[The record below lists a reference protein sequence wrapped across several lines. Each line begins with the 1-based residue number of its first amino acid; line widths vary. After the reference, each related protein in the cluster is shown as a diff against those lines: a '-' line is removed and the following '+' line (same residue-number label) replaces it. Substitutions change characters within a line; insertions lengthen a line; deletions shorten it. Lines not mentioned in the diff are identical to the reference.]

1 MNNKGSGGGVG
12 EGSAVSIP
20 DNAKKTI
27 QSIREITGKQHSDE
41 EIYAVLNECFMDPN
55 ETAQKLLYLEFKNW
69 DFESWGLGHFHMF
82 YANRKWIIAG
92 TQGPAVRGRRGN
104 YGARNA
110 SAPKEN
116 GVIHTSDRGS
126 ASFPASQ
133 KVKNNAAPCMT
144 KTPTAIPNGTKT
156 LPNGISN
163 QGHGLPLS
171 VAGVNSETKDGLP
184 LVGPTTISVQLT
196 VTEAP
201 ANISAQSFSSLT
213 RDQEKF
219 SSISSASPTSAT
231 STTLSGV
238 YSSASDPLLVPTESW
253 HVGDLGTTEQ
263 ESGCQLESAETDH
276 IQGNKNVPFDINLS
290 KTEKTASEIRSSMH
304 ERNPPRKSKVAEQ
317 TKQSKPIEPA
327 LLQVV
332 TSEVAAVTDKANS
345 QLLADTNF
353 PNGQH
358 VTFPTHFRVSEALTN
373 GLTFGSFDAS
383 FGQVTRHGIGTSA
396 EITPAYPIE
405 TSQGID
411 ETAEEPSSRSKGI
424 LSAMEGD
431 SADQPQPPPDF
442 EKAPKSDDIISSDAN
457 LKVDQSSQE
466 MRLHSE
472 GNQSV
477 IPNDPRYGFGLMP
490 ASASHFVQFDG
501 LEAQAHDVSRPANFV
516 NGNSPDPSGNSA
528 PPVQSTVTAAPP
540 AVHLYRQPFPPNY
553 FPYLHYFPPF
563 YMHYPPHQ
571 FLNSSGLP
579 QQPSTGSMYMPP
591 GVKFPLS
598 QLKPGSNAGNPAL
611 LTIPSGYGQLT
622 FPPVGFNLSVP
633 SVTSGSSASK
643 EDLAASQLKENH
655 IYTTGSL
662 NEGSALWMPA
672 LGQDLTNLQVNSL
685 YNLSLHGQQVPFSP
699 AAQAGHGAF
708 AGLYQPP
715 QTLAAPSNVNNLL
728 QQSQPMAA
736 AVETV
741 SVPTGAYQQPQ
752 LAQINRNSNY

>member
-1 MNNKGSGGGVG
+1 MSNKGSSGGGGGVG

-55 ETAQKLLYLEFKNW
+55 ETAQKLLYL
-69 DFESWGLGHFHMF
+69 DTFHEVK
-82 YANRKWIIAG
+82 RKREKKKEIAG
-92 TQGPAVRGRRGN
+92 TQGPAGRGRQGN
-104 YGARNA
+104 YGKDVVGARNA

-116 GVIHTSDRGS
+116 GVVHTSDRGS

-163 QGHGLPLS
+163 QRHGLPLS
-171 VAGVNSETKDGLP
+171 VSGVNSETKDGLP

-201 ANISAQSFSSLT
+201 ANISAHSFSSLT
-213 RDQEKF
+213 RDQEKL

-253 HVGDLGTTEQ
+253 HVGDVGTTEQ
-263 ESGCQLESAETDH
+263 ESGCQLESAETGH

-290 KTEKTASEIRSSMH
+290 NTEKTASEIWSSMH
-304 ERNPPRKSKVAEQ
+304 EKNPPRKSKVAEQ
-317 TKQSKPIEPA
+317 TKQSRPIEPA

-332 TSEVAAVTDKANS
+332 ISEVAAVTDKANS
-345 QLLADTNF
+345 QLLAGSNF

-383 FGQVTRHGIGTSA
+383 FGQVTRHGFGTSA

-405 TSQGID
+405 TSQGSD

-466 MRLHSE
+466 MGLHSE

-477 IPNDPRYGFGLMP
+477 IPNDTRYGFGLMP

-528 PPVQSTVTAAPP
+528 PPVQRTVTAAPP
-540 AVHLYRQPFPPNY
+540 AIHLYRQPFSPNY

-579 QQPSTGSMYMPP
+579 QQPSTGNMYMPP
-591 GVKFPLS
+591 GVKLPLS

-611 LTIPSGYGQLT
+611 LTIPSGYSQLT
-622 FPPVGFNLSVP
+622 SPPVGFNLSVP

-655 IYTTGSL
+655 IYPTGSL

-699 AAQAGHGAF
+699 AAQAGHGSF

-715 QTLAAPSNVNNLL
+715 QTLSAPSNVNNLL

-741 SVPTGAYQQPQ
+741 SAPTGAYQQPL
-752 LAQINRNSNY
+752 LAQMNRNSNY

>member
-1 MNNKGSGGGVG
+1 
-12 EGSAVSIP
+12 
-20 DNAKKTI
+20 
-27 QSIREITGKQHSDE
+27 
-41 EIYAVLNECFMDPN
+41 
-55 ETAQKLLYLEFKNW
+55 
-69 DFESWGLGHFHMF
+69 
-82 YANRKWIIAG
+82 
-92 TQGPAVRGRRGN
+92 
-104 YGARNA
+104 
-110 SAPKEN
+110 
-116 GVIHTSDRGS
+116 
-126 ASFPASQ
+126 
-133 KVKNNAAPCMT
+133 
-144 KTPTAIPNGTKT
+144 
-156 LPNGISN
+156 
-163 QGHGLPLS
+163 
-171 VAGVNSETKDGLP
+171 
-184 LVGPTTISVQLT
+184 
-196 VTEAP
+196 
-201 ANISAQSFSSLT
+201 
-213 RDQEKF
+213 
-219 SSISSASPTSAT
+219 
-231 STTLSGV
+231 
-238 YSSASDPLLVPTESW
+238 
-253 HVGDLGTTEQ
+253 
-263 ESGCQLESAETDH
+263 
-276 IQGNKNVPFDINLS
+276 
-290 KTEKTASEIRSSMH
+290 MH
-304 ERNPPRKSKVAEQ
+304 EKNPPRKSKVAEQ
-317 TKQSKPIEPA
+317 TKQSRPIEPA

-332 TSEVAAVTDKANS
+332 ISEVAAVTDKANS
-345 QLLADTNF
+345 QLLAGSNF

-383 FGQVTRHGIGTSA
+383 FGQVTRHGFGTSA

-405 TSQGID
+405 TSQGSD

-466 MRLHSE
+466 MGLHSE

-477 IPNDPRYGFGLMP
+477 IPNDTRYGFGLMP

-528 PPVQSTVTAAPP
+528 PPVQRTVTAAPP
-540 AVHLYRQPFPPNY
+540 AIHLYRQPFSPNY

-579 QQPSTGSMYMPP
+579 QQPSTGNMYMPP
-591 GVKFPLS
+591 GVKLPLS

-611 LTIPSGYGQLT
+611 LTIPSGYSQLT
-622 FPPVGFNLSVP
+622 SPPVGFNLSVP

-655 IYTTGSL
+655 IYPTGSL

-699 AAQAGHGAF
+699 TAQAGHGSF

-715 QTLAAPSNVNNLL
+715 QTLSAPSNVNNLL

-741 SVPTGAYQQPQ
+741 SAPTGAYQQPL
-752 LAQINRNSNY
+752 LAQMNRNSNY

>member
-1 MNNKGSGGGVG
+1 MSNKGSSGGGGGVG

-55 ETAQKLLYLEFKNW
+55 ETAQKLLYL
-69 DFESWGLGHFHMF
+69 DTFHEVK
-82 YANRKWIIAG
+82 RKREKKKEASIAG
-92 TQGPAVRGRRGN
+92 TQGPAGRGRQGN
-104 YGARNA
+104 YDVVGARNA

-116 GVIHTSDRGS
+116 GVVHTSDRGS

-163 QGHGLPLS
+163 QRHGLPLS
-171 VAGVNSETKDGLP
+171 VSGVNSETKDGLP

-201 ANISAQSFSSLT
+201 ANISAHSFSSLT
-213 RDQEKF
+213 RDQEKL

-253 HVGDLGTTEQ
+253 HVGDVGTTEQ
-263 ESGCQLESAETDH
+263 ESGCQLESAETGH
-276 IQGNKNVPFDINLS
+276 IQGNKN
-290 KTEKTASEIRSSMH
+290 KTASEIWSSMH
-304 ERNPPRKSKVAEQ
+304 EKNPPRKSKVAEQ
-317 TKQSKPIEPA
+317 TKQSRPIEPA

-332 TSEVAAVTDKANS
+332 ISEVAAVTDEANS
-345 QLLADTNF
+345 QLLAGSNF

-383 FGQVTRHGIGTSA
+383 FGQVTRHGFGTSA

-405 TSQGID
+405 TSQGSD

-466 MRLHSE
+466 MGLHSE

-477 IPNDPRYGFGLMP
+477 IPNDTRYGFGLMP

-528 PPVQSTVTAAPP
+528 PPVQRTVTAAPP
-540 AVHLYRQPFPPNY
+540 AIHLYRQPFSPNY

-579 QQPSTGSMYMPP
+579 QQPSTGNMYMPP
-591 GVKFPLS
+591 GVKLPLS

-611 LTIPSGYGQLT
+611 LTIPSGYSQLT
-622 FPPVGFNLSVP
+622 SPPVGFNLSVP

-655 IYTTGSL
+655 IYPTGSL

-699 AAQAGHGAF
+699 AAQAGHGSF

-715 QTLAAPSNVNNLL
+715 QTLSAPSNVNNLL

-741 SVPTGAYQQPQ
+741 SAPTGAYQQPL
-752 LAQINRNSNY
+752 LAQMNRNSNY

>member
-1 MNNKGSGGGVG
+1 MSNKGSSGGGGGGGVG

-55 ETAQKLLYLEFKNW
+55 ETAQKLLYL
-69 DFESWGLGHFHMF
+69 DTFHEVK
-82 YANRKWIIAG
+82 RKREKKKEIAG
-92 TQGPAVRGRRGN
+92 TQGPAGRGRQGN
-104 YGARNA
+104 YGKGARNA

-116 GVIHTSDRGS
+116 GVVHTSDRGS

-163 QGHGLPLS
+163 QRHGLPLS
-171 VAGVNSETKDGLP
+171 VSGVNSETKDGLP

-201 ANISAQSFSSLT
+201 ANISAHSFSSLT
-213 RDQEKF
+213 RDQEKL

-253 HVGDLGTTEQ
+253 HVGDVGTTEQ
-263 ESGCQLESAETDH
+263 ESGCQLESAETGH

-290 KTEKTASEIRSSMH
+290 NTEKTASEIWSSMH
-304 ERNPPRKSKVAEQ
+304 EKNPPRKSKVAEQ
-317 TKQSKPIEPA
+317 TKQSRPIEPA

-332 TSEVAAVTDKANS
+332 ISEVAAVTDKANS
-345 QLLADTNF
+345 QLLAGSNF

-383 FGQVTRHGIGTSA
+383 FGQVTRHGFGTSA

-405 TSQGID
+405 TSQGSD

-466 MRLHSE
+466 MGLHSE

-477 IPNDPRYGFGLMP
+477 IPNDTRYGFGLMP

-528 PPVQSTVTAAPP
+528 PPVQRTVTAAPP
-540 AVHLYRQPFPPNY
+540 AIHLYRQPFSPNY

-579 QQPSTGSMYMPP
+579 QQPSTGNMYMPP
-591 GVKFPLS
+591 GVKLPLS

-611 LTIPSGYGQLT
+611 LTIPSGYSQLT
-622 FPPVGFNLSVP
+622 SPPVGFNLSVP

-655 IYTTGSL
+655 IYPTGSL

-699 AAQAGHGAF
+699 TAQAGHGSF

-715 QTLAAPSNVNNLL
+715 QTLSAPSNVNNLL

-741 SVPTGAYQQPQ
+741 SAPTGAYQQPL
-752 LAQINRNSNY
+752 LAQMNRNSNY

>member
-1 MNNKGSGGGVG
+1 MSNKGSSGGGGGVG

-55 ETAQKLLYLEFKNW
+55 ETAQKLLYL
-69 DFESWGLGHFHMF
+69 DTFHEVK
-82 YANRKWIIAG
+82 RKREKKKEIAG
-92 TQGPAVRGRRGN
+92 TQGPAGRGRQGN
-104 YGARNA
+104 YGKGARNA

-116 GVIHTSDRGS
+116 GVVHTSDRGS

-163 QGHGLPLS
+163 QRHGLPLS
-171 VAGVNSETKDGLP
+171 VSGVNSETKDGLP

-201 ANISAQSFSSLT
+201 ANISAHSFSSLT
-213 RDQEKF
+213 RDQEKL

-253 HVGDLGTTEQ
+253 HVGDVGTTEQ
-263 ESGCQLESAETDH
+263 ESGCQLESAETGH

-290 KTEKTASEIRSSMH
+290 NTEKTASEIWSSMH
-304 ERNPPRKSKVAEQ
+304 EKNPPRKSKVAEQ
-317 TKQSKPIEPA
+317 TKQSRPIEPA

-332 TSEVAAVTDKANS
+332 ISEVAAVTDKANS
-345 QLLADTNF
+345 QLLAGSNF

-383 FGQVTRHGIGTSA
+383 FGQVTRHGFGTSA

-405 TSQGID
+405 TSQGSD

-466 MRLHSE
+466 MGLHSE

-477 IPNDPRYGFGLMP
+477 IPNDTRYGFGLMP

-528 PPVQSTVTAAPP
+528 PPVQRTVTAAPP
-540 AVHLYRQPFPPNY
+540 AIHLYRQPFSPNY

-579 QQPSTGSMYMPP
+579 QQPSTGNMYMPP
-591 GVKFPLS
+591 GVKLPLS

-611 LTIPSGYGQLT
+611 LTIPSGYSQLT
-622 FPPVGFNLSVP
+622 SPPVGFNLSVP

-655 IYTTGSL
+655 IYPTGSL

-699 AAQAGHGAF
+699 AAQAGHGSF

-715 QTLAAPSNVNNLL
+715 QTLSAPSNVNNLL

-741 SVPTGAYQQPQ
+741 SAPTGAYQQPL
-752 LAQINRNSNY
+752 LAQMNRNSNY

>member
-1 MNNKGSGGGVG
+1 MSNKGSSGGGGGGGVG

-55 ETAQKLLYLEFKNW
+55 ETAQKLLYLDTFHEVKRKREKKKEASVVFLSNW
-69 DFESWGLGHFHMF
+69 SLGVCLVKIP
-82 YANRKWIIAG
+82 AIAG
-92 TQGPAVRGRRGN
+92 TQGPAGRGRQGN
-104 YGARNA
+104 YGKGR
-110 SAPKEN
+110 
-116 GVIHTSDRGS
+116 
-126 ASFPASQ
+126 
-133 KVKNNAAPCMT
+133 KNCYIYL
-144 KTPTAIPNGTKT
+144 KFVLFFCRTPTAIPNGTKT

-163 QGHGLPLS
+163 QRHGLPLS
-171 VAGVNSETKDGLP
+171 VSGVNSETKDGLP

-201 ANISAQSFSSLT
+201 ANISAHSFSSLT
-213 RDQEKF
+213 RDQEKL

-253 HVGDLGTTEQ
+253 HVGDVGTTEQ
-263 ESGCQLESAETDH
+263 ESGCQLESAETGH

-290 KTEKTASEIRSSMH
+290 NTEKTASEIWSSMH
-304 ERNPPRKSKVAEQ
+304 EKNPPRKSKVAEQ
-317 TKQSKPIEPA
+317 TKQSRPIEPA

-332 TSEVAAVTDKANS
+332 ISEVAAVTDKANS
-345 QLLADTNF
+345 QLLAGSNF

-383 FGQVTRHGIGTSA
+383 FGQVTRHGFGTSA

-405 TSQGID
+405 TSQGSD

-466 MRLHSE
+466 MGLHSE

-477 IPNDPRYGFGLMP
+477 IPNDTRYGFGLMP

-528 PPVQSTVTAAPP
+528 PPVQRTVTAAPP
-540 AVHLYRQPFPPNY
+540 AIHLYRQPFSPNY

-579 QQPSTGSMYMPP
+579 QQPSTGNMYMPP
-591 GVKFPLS
+591 GVKLPLS

-611 LTIPSGYGQLT
+611 LTIPSGYSQLT
-622 FPPVGFNLSVP
+622 SPPVGFNLSVP

-655 IYTTGSL
+655 IYPTGSL

-699 AAQAGHGAF
+699 TAQAGHGSF

-715 QTLAAPSNVNNLL
+715 QTLSAPSNVNNLL

-741 SVPTGAYQQPQ
+741 SAPTGAYQQPL
-752 LAQINRNSNY
+752 LAQMNRNSNY